1 MVRRDEP
8 KQLKGSGGSGCTSPA
23 GESPAPVI
31 AGEPGS
37 RSTAHTEMGAAEA
50 GRRKPLRREQ
60 QRGPQHQVKPAASKD
75 LQRESR
81 TAHVTVK
88 ATSRA
93 PKTGDVRARDLS
105 GVRGAARVEGEVRN
119 TGGPSAQLLSQRGGS
134 YKPKVKSSAVQ
145 RKSEGIVVLRM
156 GAKNNASGG
165 KGPCGGRDGG
175 EGKREGMTGPASRSN
190 SPERQKPI
198 DKVVHSVSRRCVTAW
213 CKRQRSSYWSRCS
226 KPTST
231 SARTGSS
238 LAAEQPG
245 RWKCCAR
252 ARTTTCSMRTSGTSS
267 ARWII
272 RC

>member
-88 ATSRA
+88 ATPRA

-119 TGGPSAQLLSQRGGS
+119 TGGPSVQLLSQRGGA
-134 YKPKVKSSAVQ
+134 YNPKVDSTAVQ
-145 RKSEGIVVLRM
+145 RKYDCLVVLSIV
-156 GAKNNASGG
+156 AKYHAFAGQW
-165 KGPCGGRDGG
+165 PCGGR
-175 EGKREGMTGPASRSN
+175 
-190 SPERQKPI
+190 
-198 DKVVHSVSRRCVTAW
+198 
-213 CKRQRSSYWSRCS
+213 
-226 KPTST
+226 
-231 SARTGSS
+231 
-238 LAAEQPG
+238 
-245 RWKCCAR
+245 
-252 ARTTTCSMRTSGTSS
+252 
-267 ARWII
+267 
-272 RC
+272 